1 VIRTQ
6 NLMRVLKTMN
16 SVSEIKREDLV
27 GLNIT
32 DITQN
37 QRKVYQ
43 NTCCFMCK

>member
-1 VIRTQ
+1 MRT
-6 NLMRVLKTMN
+6 LKTMN
-16 SVSEIKREDLV
+16 SVGEIKREDLF

-43 NTCCFMCK
+43 IHVVLYIEMFH